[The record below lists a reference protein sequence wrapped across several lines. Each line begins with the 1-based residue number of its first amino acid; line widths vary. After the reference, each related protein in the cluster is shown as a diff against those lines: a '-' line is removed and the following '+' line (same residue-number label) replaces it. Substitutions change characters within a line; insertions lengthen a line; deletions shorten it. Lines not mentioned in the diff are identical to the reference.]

1 MPELPEVETICRGL
15 TQLCVGAKVLDVHIY
30 RAGFIRVSRKN
41 IDLLQNLTIARVHR
55 HGKQFA
61 IESACGRALLFHM
74 GMSGSLTV
82 HPFESTRAKHVHV
95 YWTLERGNKKFEL
108 HHKDPRRF
116 GYVRPF
122 LSIQK
127 IRDDI
132 WSSLGPDALC
142 VDADDLLQRFKNKK
156 RSIKASLLDQANIA
170 GVGNI
175 YADET
180 LFQSGIHPLRN
191 AGSISLPELEK
202 MIKRLRV
209 ILNRSIQGGGSSIQ
223 DHQDACGRA
232 GTFQDCHQVYGR
244 GGEPCEICG
253 AILKQTICAQRT
265 TVFCS
270 TCQPRKK

>member
-15 TQLCVGAKVLDVHIY
+15 TQLCVGARVLDVHIH
-30 RAGFIRVSRKN
+30 RAGFIQGSKKH
-41 IDLLQNLTIARVHR
+41 IDLLANLTIARVHR

-61 IESACGRALLFHM
+61 LESVCGRALLFHM

-82 HPFESTRAKHVHV
+82 HPFQSTRAKHVHV
-95 YWTLERGNKKFEL
+95 HWTLMKGDKKFEL

-116 GYVRPF
+116 GYVQPF
-122 LSIQK
+122 FSIQE
-127 IRDDI
+127 IRNDI
-132 WSSLGPDALC
+132 WSTLGLDALC
-142 VDADDLLQRFKNKK
+142 ITADDLLQKFKNKK
-156 RSIKASLLDQANIA
+156 RSIKASLLDQACVA

-191 AGSISLPELEK
+191 AGSISLTELEK
-202 MIKRLRV
+202 MIKRLRI
-209 ILNRSIQGGGSSIQ
+209 ILKRSIQGGGSSIQ

-232 GTFQDCHQVYGR
+232 GTFQNCHLVYGR
-244 GGEPCEICG
+244 GGEACEICG
-253 AILKQTICAQRT
+253 SILKQTICAQRT

-270 TCQPRKK
+270 ACQPRNK

>member
-1 MPELPEVETICRGL
+1 VPELPEVETICRGL
-15 TQLCVGAKVLDVHIY
+15 TQLCVGARVLDVHIH
-30 RAGFIRVSRKN
+30 RAGFIQGSKKH
-41 IDLLQNLTIARVHR
+41 IDLLANLTIARVHR

-61 IESACGRALLFHM
+61 LESVCGRALLFHM

-82 HPFESTRAKHVHV
+82 HPFQSTRAKHVHV
-95 YWTLERGNKKFEL
+95 HWTLMKGDKKFEL

-116 GYVRPF
+116 GYVQPF
-122 LSIQK
+122 FSIQE
-127 IRDDI
+127 IRNDI
-132 WSSLGPDALC
+132 WSTLGLDALC
-142 VDADDLLQRFKNKK
+142 ITADDLLQKFKNKK
-156 RSIKASLLDQANIA
+156 RSIKASLLDQACVA

-191 AGSISLPELEK
+191 AGSISLTELEK
-202 MIKRLRV
+202 MIKRLRI
-209 ILNRSIQGGGSSIQ
+209 ILKRSIQGGGSSIQ

-232 GTFQDCHQVYGR
+232 GTFQNCHLVYGR

-253 AILKQTICAQRT
+253 SILKQTICAQRT

-270 TCQPRKK
+270 ACQPRNK

>member
-1 MPELPEVETICRGL
+1 
-15 TQLCVGAKVLDVHIY
+15 
-30 RAGFIRVSRKN
+30 
-41 IDLLQNLTIARVHR
+41 
-55 HGKQFA
+55 
-61 IESACGRALLFHM
+61 M

-82 HPFESTRAKHVHV
+82 HPFQSTRAKHVHV
-95 YWTLERGNKKFEL
+95 HWTLMKGDKKFEL

-116 GYVRPF
+116 GYVQPF
-122 LSIQK
+122 FSIQE
-127 IRDDI
+127 IRNDI
-132 WSSLGPDALC
+132 WSTLGLDALC
-142 VDADDLLQRFKNKK
+142 ITADDLLQKFKNKK
-156 RSIKASLLDQANIA
+156 RSIKASLLDQACVA

-191 AGSISLPELEK
+191 AGSISLTELEK
-202 MIKRLRV
+202 MIKRLRI

-232 GTFQDCHQVYGR
+232 GTFQNCHLVYGR

-253 AILKQTICAQRT
+253 SILKQTICAQRT

-270 TCQPRKK
+270 ACQPRNK